1 MNPDQIVR
9 VNKMAER
16 FWLLII
22 LACCVATAY
31 FIWRDGWDQQ
41 KQTLVL
47 PALAAS
53 WYGFRRFF
61 RKRFERGNGNQNA

>member
-1 MNPDQIVR
+1 MEPQHIIRINRI
-9 VNKMAER
+9 AER

-22 LACCVATAY
+22 ACCCVATGY

-47 PALAAS
+47 PALAMA

-61 RKRFERGNGNQNA
+61 RKKLERGNGSENA

>member
-9 VNKMAER
+9 INKMAER

-22 LACCVATAY
+22 LACCAATAY

-53 WYGFRRFF
+53 WYAFRRFF
-61 RKRFERGNGNQNA
+61 RKRLEGGNGDQNA